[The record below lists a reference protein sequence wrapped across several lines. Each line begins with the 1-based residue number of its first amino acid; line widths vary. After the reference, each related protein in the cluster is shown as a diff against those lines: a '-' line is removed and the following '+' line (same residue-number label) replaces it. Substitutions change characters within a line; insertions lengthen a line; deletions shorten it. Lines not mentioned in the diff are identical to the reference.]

1 MKQTKLFLFWLRL
14 FSLLVMMGGFYVFLS
29 GRDFTSS
36 PTATDQ
42 VAKQPTEQETKDA
55 PTATDLSLPEVSLD
69 DWELLL
75 VNRENVLGELYPDLA
90 AVGPVYVD
98 SRIAEAT
105 LQFLTAAQAIDLN
118 MHLISG
124 YRSVADQEVIYNS
137 YVQQEMMVQGLS
149 YEVAV
154 QVVQTYSQ
162 PAGASEH
169 QTGLAI
175 DLSNVDALN
184 QADPAVMQRVQELAP
199 DYGFVLRFPE
209 GKEQVTG
216 IGYEDW
222 HFRYVGV
229 ESAKYM
235 TEKQLT
241 LEEYI
246 EEIRRQS

>member
-1 MKQTKLFLFWLRL
+1 MKQTKLLWFWLRL
-14 FSLLVMMGGFYVFLS
+14 VSLFVMLGGFYVFLS
-29 GRDFTSS
+29 GRDFSS
-36 PTATDQ
+36 TPSATDQ
-42 VAKQPTEQETKDA
+42 VTKSSTKNA
-55 PTATDLSLPEVSLD
+55 STDTPVTKELSLPKVDLD

-75 VNRENVLGELYPDLA
+75 VNRENVVGELYPELA

-98 SRIAEAT
+98 SRMAEAT

-118 MHLISG
+118 MHLVSG
-124 YRSVADQEVIYNS
+124 YRSVADQELLFNS
-137 YVQQEMMVQGLS
+137 YVQQEMLAQGLS
-149 YEVAV
+149 YEAAV
-154 QVVQTYSQ
+154 QVVQTYAQ

-246 EEIRRQS
+246 EEIRSRS